1 MVDKFQRTDNL
12 IRPRDFIDVLKTDW
26 PFRSATIVL
35 YALTTFIPVTASE
48 LGRLDN
54 PSLLVAMEI
63 GGMSVVIAAG
73 LIFMSKFLMPK
84 YIQRSPYLVVAV
96 LSALGFIRGTIISIV
111 IDSMTLQN
119 QSFLFSRVMLGAISL
134 PIVLALISLVLSR
147 IGASRALR
155 TTTRNEISTTER
167 NRDRVLANVT
177 SSRARLIAGIDA
189 TLRPAINQI
198 MSTISRGNVSRR
210 ALSTDIGNL
219 VTGVIRP
226 LSHELATTGSTF
238 PAAPVVAR
246 QLVNPTD
253 NPPLR
258 EQFNP
263 AFTAIG
269 VFLGTGTV
277 LLDMLPFWPALGATV
292 TVGVIIYALLR
303 GAGLV
308 LGDRTVIPG
317 VAVTVVAA
325 LHAVAWIPGHLIN
338 REMFFPP
345 DFPLNPLVLGVVG
358 CVLLGLIY
366 QLIVI
371 GSHSSRNQLARL
383 DEVRVDVALQL
394 SEARRRAWLHQR
406 HLTHVL
412 HSAVQSRLSAEE
424 KLIRSGTGKLVSRE
438 TTRVAA
444 VLQSV
449 LDSIYVEPTSSVD
462 AIHVIN
468 DTIAFWSGMCA
479 ISLELDDRVAIA
491 TANDPEVAESVLVVT
506 LEMISNAIRHGHAT
520 TIDISI
526 QRESEGTIRLIAIN
540 NGSLVGSDFSAG
552 LGMALYDELCANWE
566 IRDGTPVTVDAL
578 IAARGNNRVES
589 TI

>member
-1 MVDKFQRTDNL
+1 
-12 IRPRDFIDVLKTDW
+12 
-26 PFRSATIVL
+26 
-35 YALTTFIPVTASE
+35 
-48 LGRLDN
+48 
-54 PSLLVAMEI
+54 
-63 GGMSVVIAAG
+63 
-73 LIFMSKFLMPK
+73 
-84 YIQRSPYLVVAV
+84 
-96 LSALGFIRGTIISIV
+96 
-111 IDSMTLQN
+111 
-119 QSFLFSRVMLGAISL
+119 
-134 PIVLALISLVLSR
+134 
-147 IGASRALR
+147 
-155 TTTRNEISTTER
+155 
-167 NRDRVLANVT
+167 
-177 SSRARLIAGIDA
+177 
-189 TLRPAINQI
+189 
-198 MSTISRGNVSRR
+198 
-210 ALSTDIGNL
+210 
-219 VTGVIRP
+219 
-226 LSHELATTGSTF
+226 
-238 PAAPVVAR
+238 
-246 QLVNPTD
+246 
-253 NPPLR
+253 
-258 EQFNP
+258 
-263 AFTAIG
+263 
-269 VFLGTGTV
+269 
-277 LLDMLPFWPALGATV
+277 
-292 TVGVIIYALLR
+292 
-303 GAGLV
+303 
-308 LGDRTVIPG
+308 
-317 VAVTVVAA
+317 
-325 LHAVAWIPGHLIN
+325 
-338 REMFFPP
+338 MFFPP

-540 NGSLVGSDFSAG
+540 NGTLVGSDFSAG

-578 IAARGNNRVES
+578 IAARGNNRVAS
-589 TI
+589 AI